1 MIEDLT
7 ETFFQMSGT
16 NQSAHTHSNWH
27 ASTFIKTATN
37 YLADLTS
44 LDSKLTDLDK
54 SMASS
59 TQASNLG
66 RGSKRTAR
74 ARRS

>member
-7 ETFFQMSGT
+7 ESFFEMSAT
-16 NQSAHTHSNWH
+16 NRSGHTQSNWH
-27 ASTFIKTATN
+27 ASAFIKTSTN

-54 SMASS
+54 SMTFW
-59 TQASNLG
+59 TQASNLA
-66 RGSKRTAR
+66 RGLKRTVR
-74 ARRS
+74 ARR